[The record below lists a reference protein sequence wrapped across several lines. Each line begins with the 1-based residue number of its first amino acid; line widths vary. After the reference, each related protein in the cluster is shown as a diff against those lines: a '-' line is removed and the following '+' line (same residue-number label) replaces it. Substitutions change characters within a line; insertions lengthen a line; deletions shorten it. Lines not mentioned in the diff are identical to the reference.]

1 MRVCYEAQCEV
12 NDCFCVSSTRH
23 GWLAKINDNFISVLQ
38 MGHWGAW
45 TACKRH
51 CATSHCARRYHTPCS
66 DYDHYVGTN
75 LANAKFKC
83 NLKKK
88 KKKTVLILMLCLD
101 TVSTFM

>member
-1 MRVCYEAQCEV
+1 
-12 NDCFCVSSTRH
+12 
-23 GWLAKINDNFISVLQ
+23 